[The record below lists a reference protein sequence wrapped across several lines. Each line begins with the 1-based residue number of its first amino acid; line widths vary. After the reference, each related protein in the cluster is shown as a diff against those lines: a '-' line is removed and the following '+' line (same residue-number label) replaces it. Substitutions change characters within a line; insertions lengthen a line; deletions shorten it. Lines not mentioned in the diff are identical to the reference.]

1 MREKIELP
9 HFVEDRFVASK
20 PVYLAKYS
28 RDGKLLAVVHT
39 DYSLSIWD
47 ASDILV
53 NTYEQNFFAQRSP
66 SHSNSFHIIFLDWS
80 ASNRYL
86 YFIADCVGFFIDV
99 YGSKKETRSFTLL

>member
-1 MREKIELP
+1 MKEKVELP

-39 DYSLSIWD
+39 DYSLSVWD

-66 SHSNSFHIIFLDWS
+66 GHSNSFHIIFLDWS

-86 YFIADCVGFFIDV
+86 YFIADCVGFFIAV
-99 YGSKKETRSFTLL
+99 YGSKKETRSFTLP